1 MNIENPKKARGRFWT
16 RERFLQIGAIVLTVT
31 LCACILIFYDH
42 IIEFKQ
48 YGYIGLF
55 LISILSSSSI
65 VLPIPGWFI
74 IATMGSVL
82 NPILV
87 GIISAV
93 GGTIGEMTGYM
104 LGYGGRIAVHESPMY
119 CRIERWMK
127 KWGTLTIFALAL
139 IPNPLFDIAGAA
151 AGVLRFPVWKF
162 LLAGAVGRI
171 PKHIA
176 FAYGGTIFT
185 WYMQL
190 SQAFMWIIGIGILLG
205 IAAGLFLWFRRKPNK
220 SASQKGN

>member
-139 IPNPLFDIAGAA
+139 IPNPLFDIAISQ
-151 AGVLRFPVWKF
+151 VLLPAYCGFLYGSFCSLVLSGEFPNI
-162 LLAGAVGRI
+162 LPSLMAV
-171 PKHIA
+171 
-176 FAYGGTIFT
+176 
-185 WYMQL
+185 
-190 SQAFMWIIGIGILLG
+190 
-205 IAAGLFLWFRRKPNK
+205 LFLPGTCN
-220 SASQKGN
+220 